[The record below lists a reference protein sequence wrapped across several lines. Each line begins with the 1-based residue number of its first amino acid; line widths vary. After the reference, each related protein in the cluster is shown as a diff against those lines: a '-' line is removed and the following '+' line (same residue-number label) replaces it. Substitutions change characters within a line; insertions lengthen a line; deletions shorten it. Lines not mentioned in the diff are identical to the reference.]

1 MPLSVVP
8 TPIGNLKDITLRAL
22 EVLKSADLLLCED
35 TRRALKLLNYYD
47 IKVRMVSYHEHNE
60 RIRVKEV
67 LDMLAL
73 GLNVALVSDAGMPC
87 ISDPGFILVREAI
100 KAGFEVDVL
109 PGPSAILPALVMSGL
124 PTERFCFLGFLPDDG
139 KSRRE
144 FLTSTGT
151 LPFTCVFYVAPHKAL
166 RDLRDILDIWG
177 DRQAA
182 LIREI
187 SKLHQECRRGSI
199 SELLENVPGV
209 RGELVL
215 VVEGST
221 TPPREDESWKVQAT
235 CLRGQGMSVKDVAI
249 MLSESYG
256 IEKNRIRKFLLDL
269 ERMEEGKDE
278 S

>member
-47 IKVRMVSYHEHNE
+47 IKVKLMSYHEHNE
-60 RIRVKEV
+60 RARVKEV
-67 LDMLAL
+67 LDMLAR
-73 GLNVALVSDAGMPC
+73 GLNIALVSDAGMPC
-87 ISDPGFILVREAI
+87 ISDPGYIVVTEAI
-100 KAGFEVDVL
+100 KAGFEIDVL
-109 PGPSAILPALVMSGL
+109 PGPSAILPALVMSGF

-139 KSRRE
+139 SSRRE
-144 FLTSTGT
+144 FLASTRG
-151 LPFTCVFYVAPHKAL
+151 LPFTCLFYVAPHKVL

-182 LIREI
+182 LVREI
-187 SKLHQECRRGSI
+187 SKLHQECRRGFI
-199 SELLENVPGV
+199 SELLESARGLK
-209 RGELVL
+209 GELVL
-215 VVEGST
+215 VVKGDVAL
-221 TPPREDESWKVQAT
+221 PKEDESWKAEAT
-235 CLRGQGMSVKDVAI
+235 CLRGQGMSVKDVAK

-256 IEKNRIRKFLLDL
+256 IEKNRVRKFVLDL